1 MPLGIGA
8 SLGQKKATEI
18 GGKPVSDTDSFIDEV
33 SEEVRR
39 DKLYGMMRRYGWIA
53 VVAVVAVVGGAAYN
67 EWRKASAQTAAEA
80 FGDAILEAEGI
91 EDPQARNAA
100 LQGIAGEGAQTA
112 ILNLLLAGDSGEVSA
127 DALGQ
132 IAADASLPDHFRHL
146 AMLRLAQMQDDAV
159 ALDEVRSLLAPVVV
173 AGAPY
178 RVLGEEALAL
188 AELRAGDEA
197 AAISRLQALLLDD
210 EATTALRRRAT
221 QLIVA
226 LGGAPEAS

>member
-1 MPLGIGA
+1 MY
-8 SLGQKKATEI
+8 S
-18 GGKPVSDTDSFIDEV
+18 
-33 SEEVRR
+33 
-39 DKLYGMMRRYGWIA
+39 MMRRYGWIA

-67 EWRKASAQTAAEA
+67 EWRKASERTAAQA

-91 EDPQARNAA
+91 EDPQERIAA
-100 LQGIAGEGAQTA
+100 LQAVAGAGEQNAV
-112 ILNLLLAGDSGEVSA
+112 LNLLMSGDDVEVSA

-132 IAADASLPDHFRHL
+132 IAADASLPNHFRHL

-159 ALDEVRSLLAPVVV
+159 SLDEVRSLLAPVVV

-188 AELRAGDEA
+188 AELRAGDKEA
-197 AAISRLQALLLDD
+197 AVSRLQSLLLDD

-226 LGGAPEAS
+226 LGGTPEAS

>member
-1 MPLGIGA
+1 M
-8 SLGQKKATEI
+8 
-18 GGKPVSDTDSFIDEV
+18 SDTDSFIDEV

-39 DKLYGMMRRYGWIA
+39 DKLYSMMRRYGWIA

-67 EWRKASAQTAAEA
+67 EWRKASERTAAQA

-91 EDPQARNAA
+91 EDPQERIAA
-100 LQGIAGEGAQTA
+100 LQAVAGAGEQNAV
-112 ILNLLLAGDSGEVSA
+112 LNLLMSGDDVEVSA

-132 IAADASLPDHFRHL
+132 IAADASLPNHFRHL

-159 ALDEVRSLLAPVVV
+159 SLDEVRSLLAPVVV

-188 AELRAGDEA
+188 AELRAGDKEA
-197 AAISRLQALLLDD
+197 AVSRLQSLLLDD

-226 LGGAPEAS
+226 LGGTPEAS